1 MVDRVLKS
9 SAEERKACLMDEGFR
24 ASALAGLMVEGG
36 RDSDEDLSSI
46 VGADRWRV
54 ARRIGWIIDIDD
66 DLGEGKVG

>member
-1 MVDRVLKS
+1 
-9 SAEERKACLMDEGFR
+9 MDEGFR

-66 DLGEGKVG
+66 DFGEGKVG

>member
-1 MVDRVLKS
+1 
-9 SAEERKACLMDEGFR
+9 MDEGFWDSV
-24 ASALAGLMVEGG
+24 AAGLIAEGVRG
-36 RDSDEDLSSI
+36 LEDDLSSI

>member
-1 MVDRVLKS
+1 
-9 SAEERKACLMDEGFR
+9 MDEGFR

-36 RDSDEDLSSI
+36 CGSDEDLSSI